1 MPTAGW
7 EATVDIPPPGRV
19 QSHPYR
25 EVAEGGEDNGDVLKV
40 NVGVVDQWDVL
51 ILVIVD
57 IVID

>member
-1 MPTAGW
+1 M
-7 EATVDIPPPGRV
+7 DIPPPGRV